1 MSQLPLNPKI
11 KNYRPDI
18 DGLRAVAILSV
29 VGFHVFPGLLHGG
42 FIGVDIFF
50 VISGFLI
57 SKIIFSALEG
67 DRFSITEFYIR
78 RIRRI
83 FPALIAVLIATLF
96 IGWYMLIGN
105 EYRQLGKHI
114 AAGAGYV
121 SNFLLWNES
130 GYFDHAAATK
140 PLLHLWSLA
149 IEEQFYIIWPVML
162 VFVWKRQWNFLKIT
176 VFIALAS
183 FAINIYFI
191 NTNAVSAFYMPQ
203 ARFWELMIG
212 GILAYISLHCPQLNS
227 QFKNGRSVL
236 GFAFLAAGLLFSSKY
251 RAFPGW
257 LALLPTVGTYLI
269 ISAGSDAWLNR
280 NVLSNR
286 VMVWFG
292 LISYPLYLWHWPL
305 LSFSRIVDYGSP
317 PFKTKVAVALSAIL
331 LAWLTY
337 KFVEEPFRFGV
348 RLKLRV
354 NILLISLVSLLGT
367 GLLISHGDILPR
379 NTSSKLDRIVSA
391 FDDWDYPGKL
401 KPFGSKSP
409 GTYFVASDKTDKTIF
424 IGDSHVQQ
432 YGPRVFN
439 VVRKNQKTANTA
451 LFMSDGACPPIPNVF
466 YDAHPGYKACDDVRN
481 YGYDFAERPD
491 VNTVVVGACWNCYFL
506 DELNKKTRGNYYI
519 LVNGKRK
526 YFRGGDGVKVALNKL
541 QDLLKK
547 LSESKRVF
555 LLLDNPEG
563 DEFSPQAFIE
573 GNRMGS
579 LKIDSTKK
587 TININ
592 SNQLDL
598 RKRLIEL
605 AKNAGVGIIDPFP
618 TMCDQGE
625 HCVRMTDDGK
635 PIYMDH
641 NHMRPF
647 FVRQS
652 ANYIDAALFLDAT
665 GLEQVSIAKNGKK

>member
-1 MSQLPLNPKI
+1 MSQLPSNPKI

-29 VGFHVFPGLLHGG
+29 VGFHLFPGLLHGG

-57 SKIIFSALEG
+57 SKIIFSALER
-67 DRFSITEFYIR
+67 DRFSIAEFYIR

-83 FPALIAVLIATLF
+83 FPALIAVLIATLVF
-96 IGWYMLIGN
+96 GWYLLIGN

-121 SNFLLWNES
+121 SNFLLWTES
-130 GYFDHAAATK
+130 GYFDHSAATK

-149 IEEQFYIIWPVML
+149 IEEQFYILWPVML

-191 NTNAVSAFYMPQ
+191 GTNSVSAFYMPQ
-203 ARFWELMIG
+203 SRFWELMVG
-212 GILAYISLHCPQLNS
+212 GILAYISLHCPRLNS

-236 GFAFLAAGLLFSSKY
+236 GFALLAAGLLFCSKY

-257 LALLPTVGTYLI
+257 LALFPTVGTYLI

-280 NVLSNR
+280 NVLSSR
-286 VMVWFG
+286 IMVWFG

-305 LSFSRIVDYGSP
+305 LSFSHIVDDGVP
-317 PFKTKVAVALSAIL
+317 PIKTRIAAAILAIL

-337 KFVEEPFRFGV
+337 KFIEEPFRFGV
-348 RLKLRV
+348 RVKLKV
-354 NILLISLVSLLGT
+354 NVLAVSLVSIFWV
-367 GLLISHGDILPR
+367 GLLIGHGYIFPR
-379 NTSSKLDRIVSA
+379 NNSHKLDLIVTA
-391 FDDWDYPGKL
+391 FDDWNYPGQL
-401 KPFGSKSP
+401 KPFGSDSP
-409 GTYFVASDKTDKTIF
+409 GTYFIASKKPDKTLF

-432 YGPRVFN
+432 YGPRVAH
-439 VVRKNQKTANTA
+439 VVKEYPTRANTA
-451 LFMSDGACPPIPNVF
+451 IFTSDGACPPIPNVF
-466 YDAHPGYKACDDVRN
+466 DDAHPEYKTCNEVRN
-481 YGYDFAERPD
+481 YGFGFADRPD
-491 VNTVVVGACWNCYFL
+491 VKNVVIGACWNCYFV
-506 DELNKKTRGNYYI
+506 EQIQKNAQGKYYT
-519 LVNGKRK
+519 LVNGKK
-526 YFRGGDGVKVALNKL
+526 EYFRGGDGVKYALQNL
-541 QDLLKK
+541 ETLLANIGKSKK
-547 LSESKRVF
+547 VY

-563 DEFSPQAFIE
+563 TRFSPRSFVE
-573 GNRMGS
+573 GSRMGS
-579 LKIDSTKK
+579 LKIESTKK

-592 SNQLDL
+592 KKQLAL
-598 RKRLIEL
+598 REKLLEI
-605 AKNAGVGIIDPFP
+605 AKIAGVGVIDPLS
-618 TMCDQGE
+618 TMCDQDGN
-625 HCVRMTDDGK
+625 CKRMTGDGK

-647 FVRQS
+647 FVRKS
-652 ANYIDAALFLDAT
+652 ADFIDDSLFSQDIGQGSARIT
-665 GLEQVSIAKNGKK
+665 KNVIK